1 MRINEIYI
9 PVWIDLKPDRLH
21 YQTKYYNIYIP
32 VWIDLKYQ
40 YLFCE
45 RMPAAIYI
53 PVWIDLKFK
62 KLDILEVNHLY
73 LHSSMDRFEEST
85 VLPLPLL
92 LPHLHSSMDRF
103 EASLDSIRK
112 IVFQDLHSSMD
123 RFEGIGKTARC
134 LSCFGQCVLSTCLV
148 ICIYFFYLFI
158 NFFKTAYCSDFS
170 PLSTYGVF
178 CFIWG

>member
-1 MRINEIYI
+1 M
-9 PVWIDLKPDRLH
+9 KPDRLH

-85 VLPLPLL
+85 VLKGV
-92 LPHLHSSMDRF
+92 F
-103 EASLDSIRK
+103 
-112 IVFQDLHSSMD
+112 VFQDLHSSMD
-123 RFEGIGKTARC
+123 RFEATNDNELIVTE
-134 LSCFGQCVLSTCLV
+134 L
-148 ICIYFFYLFI
+148 
-158 NFFKTAYCSDFS
+158 
-170 PLSTYGVF
+170 
-178 CFIWG
+178 

>member
-1 MRINEIYI
+1 
-9 PVWIDLKPDRLH
+9 
-21 YQTKYYNIYIP
+21 
-32 VWIDLKYQ
+32 
-40 YLFCE
+40 
-45 RMPAAIYI
+45 
-53 PVWIDLKFK
+53 
-62 KLDILEVNHLY
+62 
-73 LHSSMDRFEEST
+73 MDRFEEYLSLICST
-85 VLPLPLL
+85 TYRN
-92 LPHLHSSMDRF
+92 LHSSMDRF
-103 EASLDSIRK
+103 EAIQSQNIMRRLQDLHSSMDRFEVVDATASK
-112 IVFQDLHSSMD
+112 SRRSDLHSSMD

>member
-1 MRINEIYI
+1 MKCQNLHSSMDRFEVHMHIKYHCRDRHLHSSMDRFEVAKYI
-9 PVWIDLKPDRLH
+9 CICSFYR
-21 YQTKYYNIYIP
+21 
-32 VWIDLKYQ
+32 
-40 YLFCE
+40 
-45 RMPAAIYI
+45 IYI
-53 PVWIDLKFK
+53 PVWIDLKFSLCFAA
-62 KLDILEVNHLY
+62 LDNPVN
-73 LHSSMDRFEEST
+73 
-85 VLPLPLL
+85 
-92 LPHLHSSMDRF
+92 
-103 EASLDSIRK
+103 
-112 IVFQDLHSSMD
+112 LHSSMD